1 MGSGLVVKDKQ
12 QTWDD
17 RHTQKVTYGK
27 FYGEFYGTFDVS
39 LYGAILKIL
48 ILFIFVFHTPYLKG
62 PRGLTSL
69 PQKSSSNIFVSQKP
83 L

>member
-27 FYGEFYGTFDVS
+27 FHGTFDVFF
-39 LYGAILKIL
+39 YWAIFKIL

>member
-12 QTWDD
+12 QAWND
-17 RHTQKVTYGK
+17 RHTQKVTNGK
-27 FYGEFYGTFDVS
+27 FHGTLDVS
-39 LYGAILKIL
+39 LYWAIFKIL
-48 ILFIFVFHTPYLKG
+48 ILFLFVFHTPYLKG